1 MRAWALNCWSPNKR
15 CSFLLVDYND
25 RAGDRHMCFQSPPV
39 QSKVSSVIAE
49 EVDGSNYDVY
59 PDIKYEWWNPNMDI
73 NAKTYLDA
81 RDVLE

>member
-1 MRAWALNCWSPNKR
+1 
-15 CSFLLVDYND
+15 
-25 RAGDRHMCFQSPPV
+25 MCFQSPPV

-59 PDIKYEWWNPNMDI
+59 PDIRYEWWNPNMDI